1 MPLADAGAY
10 LSRDEI
16 HRLRRRSNL
25 RGAWLVLHA
34 WGVVALAMA
43 LFALWPNPLTLVLGV
58 VVIGGRQLGLA
69 ILMHDAAHGLL
80 FHTRRVNDRV
90 GRWLCGAPVIASMDL
105 YRPYHLTHHRRT
117 QQPDDPDLGLSAPF
131 PITRTSLRR
140 KMVRDLT
147 GQTAYQRRRLQLR
160 DAFGAPEWPWRRRL
174 ARAAE
179 RIGPGVLVN
188 VVLFAALS
196 ALGYWYL
203 YVALWLLPMATW
215 YQLISRIRNIA
226 EHAVVPDNDDPLRNT
241 RTTYAGWL
249 ERAVIAPYFVN
260 YHLEHHLLLF
270 VPCWRLPAAHRALLD
285 KGFAARMEIQP
296 GYRAM
301 LRVATSAA
309 GDGGRRD
316 ASPGGAQHI

>member
-10 LSRDEI
+10 LSRDAI
-16 HRLRRRSNL
+16 HRLRRRSNV

-34 WGVVALAMA
+34 WGVIALAMA
-43 LFALWPNPLTLVLGV
+43 AFAWWPHPLTLVAGV
-58 VVIGGRQLGLA
+58 VIVGGRQLGLA

-131 PITRTSLRR
+131 PITRASLRR

-160 DAFGAPEWPWRRRL
+160 DALGAPAWPWRRRL
-174 ARAAE
+174 ARA
-179 RIGPGVLVN
+179 I
-188 VVLFAALS
+188 
-196 ALGYWYL
+196 
-203 YVALWLLPMATW
+203 
-215 YQLISRIRNIA
+215 
-226 EHAVVPDNDDPLRNT
+226 
-241 RTTYAGWL
+241 
-249 ERAVIAPYFVN
+249 IAPYFVN

-270 VPCWRLPAAHRALLD
+270 VPCWRLPEAHRALLEG
-285 KGFAARMEIQP
+285 GFGSRMEIQP

-301 LRVATSAA
+301 LSVATGAA
-309 GDGGRRD
+309 RDRGRPD
-316 ASPGGAQHI
+316 PAPGGAQHI